1 MNPKHGR
8 RLSSIAVASHSGLH
22 MTEHVLPATRLRLVL
37 YAMLFMPMGI
47 TNGYTVV
54 VLAWLLSK
62 AGVSVGLIAGFVGLS
77 LFPQTWRAVWAP
89 VVDTTLSI
97 RGWYLIS
104 ASTTGL
110 LMAATAFIPAT
121 RANFTWI
128 ELLAVGFSLTAT
140 VTTITASSLLA
151 HGTSD
156 AEKGRAGGWSQAG
169 NLGGSGLGGGL
180 GLWLTQH
187 APVWISGAA
196 LGVFCT
202 ATAIALLF
210 LSEPSAEHRAK
221 NLLASLANV
230 GRECW
235 TLLTTSRG
243 ALAFFL
249 MLLPIGTGAAQN
261 LWSAVAGDW
270 HASADAVALANG
282 VLSGVVS
289 IVGCLIGGWICDLMD
304 RKTAYCVF
312 GIVLAASA
320 VAMALAPR
328 TEAMFVA
335 FVLLYAF
342 LTGFCYAAFAAV
354 VFETIGKGAAG
365 TKANILSGISNV
377 PLIYLG
383 IFDGMGH
390 DRWGANGLLYI
401 DAAVGVAGVVLFI
414 AVALAAHAMRAGV
427 PTRA

>member
-1 MNPKHGR
+1 MVERVFP
-8 RLSSIAVASHSGLH
+8 
-22 MTEHVLPATRLRLVL
+22 ETRLRPVL
-37 YAMLFMPMGI
+37 YIMLFMPMGI

-54 VLAWLLSK
+54 ALAYLLSK
-62 AGVSVGLIAGFVGLS
+62 AGVSVGLIAVFAGLS
-77 LFPQTWRAVWAP
+77 LFPQTWRAVWSP

-104 ASTTGL
+104 ASVTGL
-110 LMAATAFIPAT
+110 LMAVTGFVPVT
-121 RANFTWI
+121 RGNFGWF
-128 ELLAVGFSLTAT
+128 ELLAAGFSLAAT

-156 AEKGRAGGWSQAG
+156 DEKGRAGGWSQAG

-196 LGVFCT
+196 LGLFCV
-202 ATAIALLF
+202 ATSIALLF
-210 LSEPSAEHRAK
+210 LAEPSAEHRSQR
-221 NLLASLANV
+221 LLASLANV

-235 TLLTTSRG
+235 ALLTTQRG

-249 MLLPIGTGAAQN
+249 MLLPIGQGAAQN
-261 LWSAVAGDW
+261 LWSAVANDW

-289 IVGCLIGGWICDLMD
+289 IVGCLVGGWICDLMD
-304 RKTAYCVF
+304 RKTAYCLF
-312 GIVLAASA
+312 GLVLAAAS

-328 TEAMFVA
+328 TEAMFVG

-342 LTGFCYAAFAAV
+342 LTGFCYAGFAAV

-365 TKANILSGISNV
+365 TKSNLLSGIANV

-390 DRWGANGLLYI
+390 DRWGASGLLYT
-401 DAAVGVAGVVLFI
+401 DAAVGVAGVALFI
-414 AVALAAHAMRAGV
+414 GVAIAVHVMRSTVPVGV
-427 PTRA
+427 